1 MIIGEG
7 AVWCCWDVIM
17 LSCDGGSEKEWPS
30 FTGLIGEKE
39 VFSWFCILRF
49 TTIRSVASAP
59 RLRFLRGNCVE
70 VFLEI
75 FVSIFGF
82 TEV

>member
-30 FTGLIGEKE
+30 FTGLGEKE
-39 VFSWFCILRF
+39 VFFLVLYIA
-49 TTIRSVASAP
+49 VYNNAP
-59 RLRFLRGNCVE
+59 RLRFLRGSCVD
-70 VFLEI
+70 VFLGI